1 METSKGKPVRFA
13 DVQQRS
19 VLTVLQES
27 LQDFSEHE
35 GGGNEVR
42 YKLIIDPSE
51 DSSLVRLLFR
61 FGILQRDNTRIYVC
75 SNFPG
80 DNQLQKV
87 GVTL

>member
-35 GGGNEVR
+35 GAFMT
-42 YKLIIDPSE
+42 
-51 DSSLVRLLFR
+51 SSISVSA
-61 FGILQRDNTRIYVC
+61 V
-75 SNFPG
+75 
-80 DNQLQKV
+80 
-87 GVTL
+87 